1 MGKLGG
7 KKTNVGHL
15 KEIGLYLK
23 RRSLEFQGFGV
34 TDSAFSLSTSAR
46 ETLHTSER

>member
-1 MGKLGG
+1 MGKLWG
-7 KKTNVGHL
+7 KKTNLGHL
-15 KEIGLYLK
+15 KEIWLHLE
-23 RRSLEFQGFGV
+23 RCSPEFQGSGF